1 MAISR
6 SQVTQ
11 EADCLIHCRLM
22 NKRMDGMGWDRQDRH
37 TAQLIKKEKKG
48 NADGRR
54 EDKLKDKDICIV
66 ETELSRA
73 CGVELAHLT
82 GCLTATSLRVR
93 MAAKRSADF
102 EEDKN
107 SCSTVGSRNRQAKQL
122 TRKTRQTIR
131 KERNGVYEEGHE

>member
-1 MAISR
+1 
-6 SQVTQ
+6 
-11 EADCLIHCRLM
+11 
-22 NKRMDGMGWDRQDRH
+22 MGWDRQDRH
-37 TAQLIKKEKKG
+37 TAQLIKKEKKEI
-48 NADGRR
+48 ADGRR
-54 EDKLKDKDICIV
+54 GEDKDKDKDNIV

-73 CGVELAHLT
+73 CGVEVAHLT